1 VRLNNVFFSTGR
13 AVVNTESRDELG
25 RLIDLLKSRPTMRIE
40 IGGHTDDRGSDEQN
54 MVLSQNRANTV
65 MTYLNAAGIQADRL
79 VARGYGK
86 TKPVSTARTQDALQR
101 NRRVEFTIVGL

>member
-1 VRLNNVFFSTGR
+1 
-13 AVVNTESRDELG
+13 
-25 RLIDLLKSRPTMRIE
+25 
-40 IGGHTDDRGSDEQN
+40 
-54 MVLSQNRANTV
+54 